1 MAGAWGHKSREGGVD
16 DIEVLISDARKH
28 GKAFGRERVQRRRI
42 GIRRIEI
49 RFGNIA

>member
-16 DIEVLISDARKH
+16 DIEVLVPRKH

-42 GIRRIEI
+42 GICRIEI